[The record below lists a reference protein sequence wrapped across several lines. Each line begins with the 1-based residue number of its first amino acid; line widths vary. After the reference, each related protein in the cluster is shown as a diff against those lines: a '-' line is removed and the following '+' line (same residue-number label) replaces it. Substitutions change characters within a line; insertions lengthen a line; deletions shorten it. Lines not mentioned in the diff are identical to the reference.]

1 MDRQFVIVLL
11 ACLGIACVA
20 QATAQTQRVW
30 GVTGSGHSYDVQGAG
45 DLLAERG
52 ATVTLRA
59 RQADP
64 GKFGASMTVL
74 DALPYRDH
82 TVRLSAD
89 LDMRDATHGAAIWLR
104 ADDAAGKP
112 VAFANSEHQSLR
124 GTASAAHREVQIDV
138 PTAATRLVL
147 GTILHG
153 NGEVTARH
161 LRLAMLNASP
171 GTRVAPEAVLDAA
184 ISVVQAHAL
193 RAKEV
198 DWDQLKPALHAMTK
212 DAKAPVDVYPAI
224 RHLLAALGDHHS
236 FLMAPWA
243 AHQNHT
249 TGGPTSPPSVELKP
263 GGIGYI
269 GMPGYVGMQAQARH
283 AFVAHMVA
291 AIGKLGP
298 QARCGWVVDLRRDTG
313 GSMLPMLAGLRPL
326 LGDESLGGFRYAKGN
341 VTSFAASNV
350 LDKTPPRG
358 PELEHAPVAVLLGPH
373 TASSG
378 EVVAVAFRGRANTRS
393 FGQSTAGLSTGN
405 AGFALPDGSIIF
417 LTTAVDVDRNGHAYG
432 GKILPDQVVD
442 AATTAASDPTLGAAH
457 AWLVA
462 SCAH

>member
-1 MDRQFVIVLL
+1 MYRPFGVVML
-11 ACLGIACVA
+11 ACFGIAYVPPAAA
-20 QATAQTQRVW
+20 QALGVW
-30 GVTGSGHSYDVQGAG
+30 GVTGSGHPYGVQGTG
-45 DLLAERG
+45 DLLSERG
-52 ATVTLRA
+52 ATERLRA
-59 RQADP
+59 QHADP
-64 GKFGASMTVL
+64 DKFGASITML
-74 DALPYRDH
+74 DALPYRDR
-82 TVRLSAD
+82 TIRLSAD
-89 LDMRDATHGAAIWLR
+89 LDAHDVTRGVAIWLR

-112 VAFANSEHQSLR
+112 VAFANSEGQPLR

-138 PTAATRLVL
+138 PTAAARLVL

-161 LRLAMLNASP
+161 LRLAMLKASP

-184 ISVVQAHAL
+184 ISIVQAHAL

-212 DAKAPVDVYPAI
+212 DAKTPVDVYPAI
-224 RHLLAALGDHHS
+224 HHLLAALDDHHS
-236 FLMAPWA
+236 FLMAPRA
-243 AHQNHT
+243 ARQNHT
-249 TGGPTSPPSVELKP
+249 SGGPTSPPSVELKP
-263 GGIGYI
+263 DSIGYI

-291 AIGKLGP
+291 AIGKLAP

-313 GSMLPMLAGLRPL
+313 GNMLPMLAGLRPL
-326 LGDESLGGFRYAKGN
+326 LGDESLGGFRPANGN
-341 VTSFAASNV
+341 VTSFGASNV

-393 FGQSTAGLSTGN
+393 FGQPTAGLSTGN

-432 GKILPDQVVD
+432 GKIMPDQIVD
-442 AATTAASDPTLGAAH
+442 GATTAASDPTLGAAH